1 MSNFVENE
9 QTNQLELFGVSR
21 TVTWGVPDPLTP
33 PQIDVQFHPI
43 DYDLAEAKAKE
54 VEAAAIPPVIVI
66 DAEPGQ
72 AISINERA
80 RILGK
85 FVLPCIA
92 GVAMRE
98 AMQTAMYTPA
108 AADITNRYGVN
119 TEKRV
124 RSAAENAKD
133 MQRTAWNILYT
144 SLGYQA
150 VAATGIDGSHNAKRW
165 VSEDL
170 QRLNNL
176 YGRGKAAERNAF
188 LKVLSIQ
195 RNRPKKLK

>member
-1 MSNFVENE
+1 MSNLIENDP
-9 QTNQLELFGVSR
+9 TNQLELFGVSR
-21 TVTWGVPDPLTP
+21 TVTWGVSDPLTP
-33 PQIDVQFHPI
+33 TQIDVQFHPI
-43 DYDLAEAKAKE
+43 DHDLAEAKAKGA
-54 VEAAAIPPVIVI
+54 EAAAIPPVIVI

-72 AISINERA
+72 AVSITDRA
-80 RILGK
+80 RILHD
-85 FVLPCIA
+85 FVLPSIA
-92 GVAMRE
+92 GVAMRG
-98 AMQTAMYTPA
+98 AMQDAMFTD
-108 AADITNRYGVN
+108 AADNITERYGAD
-119 TEKRV
+119 TGKRV

-133 MQRTAWNILYT
+133 MQRTTWNILYT

-170 QRLNNL
+170 QSLNNL